1 MQAAKGV
8 LSAPVREWKNK
19 ISEAGVEVLN
29 KEMVSLLGGI

>member
-8 LSAPVREWKNK
+8 LSAPVKKWKNK

-29 KEMVSLLGGI
+29 EEMVSLLDGI